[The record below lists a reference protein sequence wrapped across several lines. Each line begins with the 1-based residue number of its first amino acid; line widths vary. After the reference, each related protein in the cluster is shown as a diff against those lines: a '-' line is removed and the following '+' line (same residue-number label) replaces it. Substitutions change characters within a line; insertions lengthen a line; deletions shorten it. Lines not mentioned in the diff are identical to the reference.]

1 METVIDRKGVIMKL
15 LHINCN
21 YLGTT
26 LHQCMVEHL
35 DACGVASTVFVP
47 TYNPENSTIT
57 PNENVLVS
65 KCFRKWDRIFFYH
78 KQSKIQR
85 ALETAVEV
93 GDYDLLHA
101 YTLFTD
107 GNCAYKLA
115 KKYGVDYVVAI
126 RNTDVNDF
134 FKWRPHLIRRGIRI
148 MEKAK
153 AIFFLS
159 ESYKQQV
166 LQKYIPARYRE
177 SFSAKSFI
185 MPNGIDDFW
194 LENCREDVDR
204 ELGVPL
210 RLVYAGRIDGNKNI
224 ATTQAAMKKLSERGC
239 EAHLTVVGK
248 VADEKI
254 YRQISA
260 HPSTTCIP
268 PKSKEDL
275 LGIYREN
282 DIFVMPSFTES
293 FGLVYAEAISQG
305 LPVVYSIGQGFDKQF
320 SEGEVGYHADAYS
333 ADSVADSIL
342 KIVENYSRI
351 TTNISN
357 KSKKYSWAS
366 ICSQYCHIYQSLIQ
380 K

>member
-1 METVIDRKGVIMKL
+1 MKI

-35 DACGVASTVFVP
+35 DHLGVDSTVFVP
-47 TYNPENSTIT
+47 TYNPDHAAIT
-57 PNENVLVS
+57 PNQNVIVS
-65 KCFRKWDRIFFYH
+65 KCFRKWDRVLFFY
-78 KQSKIQR
+78 KQKKIQK
-85 ALETAVEV
+85 ALENEV
-93 GDYDLLHA
+93 PVRAYDLLHA

-107 GNCAYKLA
+107 GNCAYKLS

-134 FKWRPHLIRRGIRI
+134 FKWRPYLIKRGIRI
-148 MEKAK
+148 MQKAK

-159 ESYKQQV
+159 ESYRHRV
-166 LQKYIPARYRE
+166 LQKYVPSCYRDA
-177 SFSAKSFI
+177 FAAKSYI

-194 LENCREDVDR
+194 LENLKTDSGREVSS
-204 ELGVPL
+204 PL
-210 RLVYAGRIDGNKNI
+210 RLVYAGRIDANKNI
-224 ATTQAAMKKLSERGC
+224 ATTQAAMNILAEKGC

-248 VADEKI
+248 VADESV

-260 HPSTTCIP
+260 DGNTTCIP
-268 PKSKEDL
+268 PKSKEELID
-275 LGIYREN
+275 IYRAN

-320 SEGEVGYHADAYS
+320 AEGEVGYHADAHNPH
-333 ADSVADSIL
+333 SVADAIL
-342 KIVENYSRI
+342 KIAEGYREI
-351 TTNISN
+351 TKDISS
-357 KSKKYSWAS
+357 KSKCYSWDT
-366 ICSQYCHIYQSLIQ
+366 ICLKYYEIYQSVIQ
-380 K
+380 